1 MCNMWEKLPKD
12 QKEKYKKL
20 IVNFASLSEAFAQK
34 ADDQESVV
42 PIVNSKF
49 QEAAFQRAF
58 NATAEDIANSSY
70 DASIKSDDGKAYL
83 VGIKSFG
90 IGSGDQKIAQFK
102 AQSVEW
108 IQDIK
113 ELQNMK
119 GKDISEISF
128 ANSAIYMRLAK
139 MISNLR
145 NERIRSSREQLRGF
159 RVKLFNPEEVYH
171 VLMPSKKGEPLQIHV
186 GETSYNEI
194 DINKLKVLGPTS
206 SNTPSNFRFTDDKHI
221 YKYTS
226 ADSQLYM
233 TFNNRDIV
241 VESWDISYIDD
252 ALSFFENL
260 TNSTLIKEENKHY
273 ESYSWPIIVQPFSGF
288 NAFYGGSKLP
298 KPNRKQRILQIQELY
313 QSQID
318 PKGLN
323 QVIKYLKEI
332 LLTTRQTDDEKKKMI
347 LVRSNLLDL
356 VKSFQN
362 DKLISDITKLVFRP
376 VSEMYIPI
384 PEARQFHANHPQFFG
399 DNIARLK
406 AGESSLELPKEER
419 RFTLKL
425 LPSGDELSAYIC
437 QDSGKGIQSYNEQGI
452 LGEWILRK
460 VFQLQEYEPL
470 TQTKLNELGINGLR
484 FTKLDE
490 GIIGLEFIWSDDY
503 VDIKE

>member
-1 MCNMWEKLPKD
+1 MWEKLPKD

-34 ADDQESVV
+34 ANNRGSIT

-58 NATAEDIANSSY
+58 KATVEDIANSSY
-70 DASIKSDDGKAYL
+70 DASIKTDDGKAYL

-108 IQDIK
+108 IQDIQDLHK
-113 ELQNMK
+113 TK
-119 GKDISEISF
+119 GKDINEISF
-128 ANSAIYMRLAK
+128 ANNAIYMRLAK
-139 MISNLR
+139 KISNLR
-145 NERIRSSREQLRGF
+145 NERIHSSREQLHGF
-159 RVKLFNPEEVYH
+159 RFKLFNPEEVYH
-171 VLMPSKKGEPLQIHV
+171 VLMPSKRGEPLQIHV
-186 GETSYNEI
+186 GEIPYNEI
-194 DINKLKVLGPTS
+194 DINKLKILGPTS
-206 SNTPSNFRFTDDKHI
+206 RNNPSNFRFTDDKHI

-233 TFNNRDIV
+233 TFNNQDIV
-241 VESWDISYIDD
+241 VESWDVSYIDD
-252 ALSFFENL
+252 ALSFFEDL
-260 TNSTLIKEENKHY
+260 TSSNLIKEEIKCY

-288 NAFYGGSKLP
+288 NAFYGGSKLS
-298 KPNRKQRILQIQELY
+298 KSDRSQRILKIEEAY
-313 QSQID
+313 KSKINS
-318 PKGLN
+318 KGLD
-323 QVIKYLKEI
+323 QVIDYLKEI
-332 LLTTRQTDDEKKKMI
+332 LLTKRQTNDEKKKMI
-347 LVRSNLLDL
+347 LVRSKLLDL
-356 VKSFQN
+356 VNSFHN
-362 DKLISDITKLVFRP
+362 AELINDITKLVFRP

-406 AGESSLELPKEER
+406 AGKSSLELPKDQR
-419 RFTLKL
+419 TFTLKL
-425 LPSGDELSAYIC
+425 LPSGDELLAYIC
-437 QDSGKGIQSYNEQGI
+437 QDCGKGIQSYNEQGI

-484 FTKLDE
+484 FTKLDK
-490 GIIGLEFIWSDDY
+490 GVIGLEFIWSDDY
-503 VDIKE
+503 VDI